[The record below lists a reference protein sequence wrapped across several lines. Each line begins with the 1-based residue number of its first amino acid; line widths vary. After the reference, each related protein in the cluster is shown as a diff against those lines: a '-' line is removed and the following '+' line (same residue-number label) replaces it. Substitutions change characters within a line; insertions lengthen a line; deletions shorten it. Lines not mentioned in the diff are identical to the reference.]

1 MRVLVAA
8 GGTGGHI
15 YPALAIASYLRKH
28 HLANRILW
36 IGGGRKLEVELL
48 RSQGF
53 DFKQI
58 KASPF
63 PRAFSQKWIG
73 FPFKL
78 LLSFFQSFLILLQF
92 RPTVVIG
99 MGSFH
104 SYPVVM
110 LAFFFGIRSLV
121 CEQNASFSLTNKFL
135 LPYVSK
141 IATSFPQTNK
151 DLSKRI
157 RNKTQLV
164 GNPIH
169 FKILATTRQEGIK
182 RFNLDKDKFTLLFL
196 GGSQGA
202 HSLNK
207 LGVEVIQLLNRQKKM
222 RDEIQVIFI
231 TGDDDLK
238 WVENFLTPLKIK
250 SLVFSYLQE
259 IQYAYAVSHLAIC
272 RSGATTIA
280 ELTALGLPAILIPY
294 PYATGRHQYENARV
308 LQAKGAALLLVEDNL
323 TGDRLKKSILG
334 LIEDKKLLKKM
345 SRQSKKL
352 GNPQATRKMVELICD
367 LANQAKAKALG
378 ERNYVKRS

>member
-1 MRVLVAA
+1 MRVLVTA

-15 YPALAIASYLRKH
+15 YPALAIASYLREH
-28 HLANRILW
+28 QLANRILW
-36 IGGGRKLEVELL
+36 IGGGRKLEVKLL

-63 PRAFSQKWIG
+63 PRDFSQKWIG

-121 CEQNASFSLTNKFL
+121 CEQNASFSLTNKSL

-141 IATSFPQTNK
+141 VATSFPQTNK
-151 DLSKRI
+151 DFSKRI

-169 FKILATTRQEGIK
+169 FKILATTRQEAIK

-222 RDEIQVIFI
+222 RDDIQVIFI

-238 WVENFLTPLKIK
+238 WVGNSLTPLKIK

-352 GNPQATRKMVELICD
+352 GNPQATREIVELICD
-367 LANQAKAKALG
+367 LANQAKAKT
-378 ERNYVKRS
+378 

>member
-1 MRVLVAA
+1 MRVLITA

-15 YPALAIASYLRKH
+15 YPALAIASYLREH

-36 IGGGRKLEVELL
+36 IGGRRRLEVKLL
-48 RSQGF
+48 RWQGF

-78 LLSFFQSFLILLQF
+78 FFSFFQSFLILLQF

-151 DLSKRI
+151 NLSKRI
-157 RNKTQLV
+157 KNKTQLI
-164 GNPIH
+164 GNPIR
-169 FKILATTRQEGIK
+169 FKIMATGRQKGIK
-182 RFNLDKDKFTLLFL
+182 RVNLDKDKFTLLFL

-202 HSLNK
+202 HNLNK
-207 LGVEVIQLLNRQKKM
+207 IGVEAIQLLNRQKKM

-231 TGDDDLK
+231 TGENDSK
-238 WVENFLTPLKIK
+238 WVENSLAPLKIK
-250 SLVFSYLQE
+250 SLVSSYLQE
-259 IQYAYAVSHLAIC
+259 IQYAYATSHLAIC

-294 PYATGRHQYENARV
+294 PYATGRHQYENARI
-308 LQAKGAALLLVEDNL
+308 LQAKGAAHLLVENNL
-323 TGDRLKKSILG
+323 TGDRLKKLILD
-334 LIEDKKLLKKM
+334 LIEDKNLLKKM
-345 SRQSKKL
+345 SRRSKEL
-352 GNPQATRKMVELICD
+352 GRPQATRKMVELICD
-367 LANQAKAKALG
+367 LANQARTKALG
-378 ERNYVKRS
+378 DKSYVKRS

>member
-1 MRVLVAA
+1 MRVLVTA

-15 YPALAIASYLRKH
+15 YPALAIASYLREH
-28 HLANRILW
+28 HLASRILW

-53 DFKQI
+53 AFKQI

-63 PRAFSQKWIG
+63 PRVFSQKWIR

-151 DLSKRI
+151 NLSKRI
-157 RNKTQLV
+157 KNKTQLV

-169 FKILATTRQEGIK
+169 FKILATTRQEEIK

-207 LGVEVIQLLNRQKKM
+207 LGVEAIQLLNRQKKI

-238 WVENFLTPLKIK
+238 WVGNSLTPLKIK
-250 SLVFSYLQE
+250 SLVFCYLQE

-280 ELTALGLPAILIPY
+280 ELTALGLPAIFIPY

-308 LQAKGAALLLVEDNL
+308 LQARGAALLLVEDNL
-323 TGDRLKKSILG
+323 TGNRLKKSILG
-334 LIEDKKLLKKM
+334 LIEDKELLKKM

-352 GNPQATRKMVELICD
+352 GNPRATREIVKLICD
-367 LANQAKAKALG
+367 LGN
-378 ERNYVKRS
+378 

>member
-1 MRVLVAA
+1 MSEGRWFFFAG

-15 YPALAIASYLRKH
+15 YPAIAIASYLREH
-28 HLANRILW
+28 HLVSRILW

-92 RPTVVIG
+92 RPTVIIG

-121 CEQNASFSLTNKFL
+121 CEQNASFSLTNKSL

-151 DLSKRI
+151 DLSKKI
-157 RNKTQLV
+157 KNKTQLV

-169 FKILATTRQEGIK
+169 FKILTTTRQEGIK
-182 RFNLDKDKFTLLFL
+182 RFNLDKDKFTLLFS

-238 WVENFLTPLKIK
+238 WVENSLTPLKIK

-259 IQYAYAVSHLAIC
+259 IQYAYAASHLAIC

-294 PYATGRHQYENARV
+294 PYATGRHQYENARI
-308 LQAKGAALLLVEDNL
+308 LQVKGAALLLVEDNL
-323 TGDRLKKSILG
+323 TGDRLKTSIID

-345 SRQSKKL
+345 SKQSKEL
-352 GNPQATRKMVELICD
+352 GRPQATREMVELICD
-367 LANQAKAKALG
+367 LANQAK
-378 ERNYVKRS
+378 

>member
-1 MRVLVAA
+1 MRVLVTA

-15 YPALAIASYLRKH
+15 YPALAIASYLREH
-28 HLANRILW
+28 HLASRILW

-48 RSQGF
+48 RWQGF

-63 PRAFSQKWIG
+63 PRTFWQEWIR

-78 LLSFFQSFLILLQF
+78 ILSFFQSFLILLQF

-110 LAFFFGIRSLV
+110 LAFFFGIRSLA

-157 RNKTQLV
+157 KNKTQLI

-182 RFNLDKDKFTLLFL
+182 KFNLDKDKFTILFL

-231 TGDDDLK
+231 TGENDLK
-238 WVENFLTPLKIK
+238 WVENSLTPLKIK
-250 SLVFSYLQE
+250 SLVSSYLQE

-294 PYATGRHQYENARV
+294 PHATGRHQYENAKV
-308 LQAKGAALLLVEDNL
+308 LQASGAALLLAEDNL

-334 LIEDKKLLKKM
+334 LVKDKKLLKKM
-345 SRQSKKL
+345 SRRSKEL
-352 GNPQATRKMVELICD
+352 GRPQATREMVELVCN
-367 LANQAKAKALG
+367 LANQV
-378 ERNYVKRS
+378 R

>member
-1 MRVLVAA
+1 MRVLVTA

-15 YPALAIASYLRKH
+15 YPALAIVSYLREH

-36 IGGGRKLEVELL
+36 IGGGRKLEMELL
-48 RSQGF
+48 RRQGF

-58 KASPF
+58 KASSF
-63 PRAFSQKWIG
+63 PRTFSQKWIG
-73 FPFKL
+73 FPFKFL
-78 LLSFFQSFLILLQF
+78 FSLFQSLLILLQF
-92 RPTVVIG
+92 RPTIVIG

-121 CEQNASFSLTNKFL
+121 CEQNASFSLTNEFL

-141 IATSFPQTNK
+141 IATSFAQTSKN
-151 DLSKRI
+151 LSKRKK
-157 RNKTQLV
+157 NKTQLI

-202 HSLNK
+202 HNLNK
-207 LGVEVIQLLNRQKKM
+207 IGVEAIQLLDRQKKM
-222 RDEIQVIFI
+222 RDQIQVIFI
-231 TGDDDLK
+231 TGEDDLQ
-238 WVENFLTPLKIK
+238 WVENSLAPLKIK
-250 SLVFSYLQE
+250 SLVFSYLHE
-259 IQYAYAVSHLAIC
+259 IQYVYAVSHLAIC

-308 LQAKGAALLLVEDNL
+308 LQAKGAAYLLVENNL
-323 TGDRLKKSILG
+323 TGDRLRKSILN
-334 LIEDKKLLKKM
+334 LVEDKNLLKKM
-345 SRQSKKL
+345 SRRSKGL
-352 GNPQATRKMVELICD
+352 GRPQATREMVELICG
-367 LANQAKAKALG
+367 LANQVN
-378 ERNYVKRS
+378 EDVDPHR